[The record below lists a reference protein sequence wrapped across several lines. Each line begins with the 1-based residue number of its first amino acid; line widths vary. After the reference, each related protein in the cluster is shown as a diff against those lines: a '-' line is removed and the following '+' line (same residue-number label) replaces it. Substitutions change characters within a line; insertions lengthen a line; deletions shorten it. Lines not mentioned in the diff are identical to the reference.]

1 VSATSPR
8 VLVIQHEASTGPGW
22 FGRWLV
28 EAGLELDVRHP
39 YAGDELPANTF
50 DASDTSDASGLLVLG
65 GAMAPADD
73 ATCPWLPAARDVLSA
88 AVDAR
93 LPTFGICLGAE
104 LLALARGGEVR
115 RGTAGPELGVL
126 DVEVD
131 SDGAAGSDPVFGVLP
146 ARVRVVQWHW
156 EEIAALPEGAVLLA
170 SSPAYRHQA
179 FRLGEAAWGVQ
190 GHPEVTGDI
199 AASWAREDSP
209 LLVAEGRT
217 PEDLVAEVRAAED
230 ELAATWRPLAGAF
243 AEVVRTFHAGG
254 RPAGR

>member
-1 VSATSPR
+1 
-8 VLVIQHEASTGPGW
+8 VLVVQHEASTGPGW
-22 FGRWLV
+22 FGQWLT

-39 YAGDELPANTF
+39 YAGDELPALDGTEV
-50 DASDTSDASGLLVLG
+50 SGLLVLG

-73 ATCPWLPAARDVLSA
+73 ADCPWLPATRALMSA

-104 LLALARGGEVR
+104 LLALGRGGDVR
-115 RGTAGPELGVL
+115 RGTSGPELGVL
-126 DVEVD
+126 EVD
-131 SDGAAGSDPVFGVLP
+131 VVAQGAAGSDPVFGVLP

-156 EEIAALPEGAVLLA
+156 EEIAALPEGAVPLA

-179 FRLGEAAWGVQ
+179 FRLGDAAWGVQ

-209 LLVAEGRT
+209 LLVAEGRA
-217 PEDLVAEVRAAED
+217 PDDLVAEVRGAER
-230 ELAATWRPLAGAF
+230 ELAATWRPLATAF
-243 AEVVRTFHAGG
+243 AAVVRDFHRGAGS
-254 RPAGR
+254 PAR

>member
-1 VSATSPR
+1 MSDSAPR
-8 VLVIQHEASTGPGW
+8 LLVVQHEASTGPGW
-22 FGRWLV
+22 FGRWLAD
-28 EAGLELDVRHP
+28 AGLELDVRHP
-39 YAGDELPANTF
+39 YAGDELPTAHPL
-50 DASDTSDASGLLVLG
+50 DASGLLVLG

-73 ATCPWLPAARDVLSA
+73 VDCPWLPATRALMSA

-104 LLALARGGEVR
+104 LLALGRGGDVR
-115 RGTAGPELGVL
+115 RGAAGPELGVL

-131 SDGAAGSDPVFGVLP
+131 SGGAAGADPVFGALP

-156 EEIAALPEGAVLLA
+156 EEIAELPDGAVVLA

-179 FRLGEAAWGVQ
+179 FRLGDAAWGVQ

-209 LLVAEGRT
+209 LLVVAGRS
-217 PEDLVAEVRAAED
+217 PDDLVAEVRGAED
-230 ELAATWRPLAGAF
+230 ELAATWQPLAAAF
-243 AEVVRTFHAGG
+243 AEVVRDFHRDSGS
-254 RPAGR
+254 PAR

>member
-1 VSATSPR
+1 MTTGTDRPR
-8 VLVIQHEASTGPGW
+8 VLVVQHEASTGPGW
-22 FGRWLV
+22 FGGWLT

-39 YAGDELPANTF
+39 YAGDELPSLDSA
-50 DASDTSDASGLLVLG
+50 DVSGLLVLG

-73 ATCPWLPAARDVLSA
+73 VDCPWLPATRALMSD
-88 AVDAR
+88 AVDAG

-104 LLALARGGEVR
+104 LLALGRGGEVR

-126 DVEVD
+126 GVELD
-131 SDGAAGSDPVFGVLP
+131 PAAADDPVFAALP
-146 ARVRVVQWHW
+146 PRLRVVQWHW
-156 EEIAALPEGAVLLA
+156 EEIAALPPGSVRLA
-170 SSPAYRHQA
+170 TSAAYANQA
-179 FRLGEAAWGVQ
+179 FRLGGAAWGVQ

-217 PEDLVAEVRAAED
+217 PDDLVAEVRDAEP
-230 ELAATWRPLAGAF
+230 ELADTWQPLAAAF
-243 AEVVRTFHAGG
+243 ATVVRGFHDGG